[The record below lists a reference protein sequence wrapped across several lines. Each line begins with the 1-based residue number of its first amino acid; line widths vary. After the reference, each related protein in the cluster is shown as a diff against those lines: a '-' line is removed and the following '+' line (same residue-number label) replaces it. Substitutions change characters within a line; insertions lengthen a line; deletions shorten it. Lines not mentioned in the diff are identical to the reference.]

1 MSGMTPE
8 RLDEIEARADSATP
22 GPWTKKPPERLTEG
36 PAAGMLPG
44 VCIAATSPSKQ
55 NRVYANPPGGQFPSA
70 DQNFIAHART
80 DVPDLIAE
88 VRRLKSALDA
98 TTVPS
103 MLNAETIDS
112 LCKVGMTALA
122 RRILEGGGFLAI
134 DEAMEWEDLS
144 EQAKGDWRVVVRAAV
159 TEFIGKGGAADA

>member
-8 RLDEIEARADSATP
+8 RLDEIEVRADSATP

-55 NRVYANPPGGQFPSA
+55 NRVYASPPGGQFPSA

-80 DVPDLIAE
+80 DIPDLLAE
-88 VRRLKSALDA
+88 VRRLRAERDALREA
-98 TTVPS
+98 LMEVRR
-103 MLNAETIDS
+103 
-112 LCKVGMTALA
+112 TAL
-122 RRILEGGGFLAI
+122 IVGGEG
-134 DEAMEWEDLS
+134 S
-144 EQAKGDWRVVVRAAV
+144 
-159 TEFIGKGGAADA
+159 